1 VSRIRLYLDEDTINA
16 SLVKALRNADLD
28 VVTVADAQRL
38 GLSDEEQLIWAMN
51 QGRVLYSY
59 NIGDFCKLHSTFIV
73 EERSHAGIILA
84 PQRQYSIGQQQRGL
98 LKLAA
103 SLSAEEMA
111 NQLFFLSAYVEK
123 TNSSGLC

>member
-28 VVTVADAQRL
+28 VMTVTDAQRL
-38 GLSDEEQLIWAMN
+38 GLSDEEQLIWAMS
-51 QGRVLYSY
+51 QRRVLYSY
-59 NIGDFCKLHSTFIV
+59 NVGDFCQLHSTFIV
-73 EERSHAGIILA
+73 DKRSHAGIILA

-103 SLSAEEMA
+103 SLSVDEVV
-111 NQLFFLSAYVEK
+111 NQLLFLSNYIAK
-123 TNSSGLC
+123 TD

>member
-28 VVTVADAQRL
+28 VMTVADAQRL
-38 GLSDEEQLIWAMN
+38 GLSDEEQLIWAMS
-51 QGRVLYSY
+51 QRRVLYSY
-59 NIGDFCKLHSTFIV
+59 NVGDFCQLHSTFIV
-73 EERSHAGIILA
+73 DKRSHAGIILA

-103 SLSAEEMA
+103 SLSVDEVV
-111 NQLFFLSAYVEK
+111 NQLLFLSNYIAK
-123 TNSSGLC
+123 TD